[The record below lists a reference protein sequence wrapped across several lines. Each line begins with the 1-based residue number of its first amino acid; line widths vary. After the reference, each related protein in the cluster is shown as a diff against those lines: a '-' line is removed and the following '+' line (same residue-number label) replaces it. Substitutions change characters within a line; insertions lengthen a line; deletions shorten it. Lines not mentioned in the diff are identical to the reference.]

1 MAERGLILLPEFTVD
16 LTENRL
22 ELRNIGGPSMV
33 QAVRRYLPYWDKF
46 DLPDNPIIAIG
57 LPSELAVLAE
67 QGIVRKSAIR
77 VAGFSGNAADLW
89 VLSQLAAWRLNEEC
103 EPGQWSLGQQAE
115 GLWLPAQETVR
126 TRAIEIELYQAL
138 PVPGD
143 DVSFA
148 EILEFK
154 SRRSSELQA
163 FRTRL
168 DELYLAV
175 VSSQD
180 IIRSKETV
188 VARLDQALADLH
200 KVTGESWGRRFFSS
214 VKVELSSPAIT
225 MGALGG
231 VALAT
236 EFALPIAAGAAL
248 GAVAAAVKFE
258 LKPAGPVP
266 RLPHQLVDF
275 AYIYHAEREL
285 DR

>member
-1 MAERGLILLPEFTVD
+1 MAERGLVLLPEFTVD
-16 LTENRL
+16 LTENHL
-22 ELRNIGGPSMV
+22 ELRNVGGASMV

-46 DLPDNPIIAIG
+46 DLPDNPIIALG
-57 LPSELAVLAE
+57 LPPELAVLAE
-67 QGIVRKSAIR
+67 QGIVRKSAIGI
-77 VAGFSGNAADLW
+77 AGFSGNAADLW
-89 VLSQLAAWRLNEEC
+89 VLSQLAAWRLNEEQ
-103 EPGQWSLGQQAE
+103 EPGEWSLGQQAK
-115 GLWLPAQETVR
+115 GLWLPVQETVR
-126 TRAIEIELYQAL
+126 TRAIEIELYHAL

-143 DVSFA
+143 NVSFA

-163 FRTRL
+163 LRIRL
-168 DELYLAV
+168 DEMYLAV

-180 IIRSKETV
+180 IMRSKETV
-188 VARLDQALADLH
+188 VARLGQALADLH
-200 KVTGESWGRRFFSS
+200 KVTGESWGGGVFSS
-214 VKVELSSPAIT
+214 VKVELSSPAIA
-225 MGALGG
+225 GAALGG
-231 VALAT
+231 AALAV

-275 AYIYHAEREL
+275 AYIYHAEREF